1 MKEKGFFIVSADL
14 PLNAERYMLERD
26 SKAFRDLLSR
36 TLKIGTMEF
45 VEAWTSPEGSQVVR
59 LVTSPDFGA
68 WVPKA
73 LQSQASFQKLE
84 FHDII
89 EYAPSDLARPPYS
102 LSVSTESPMLGHKLD
117 IRLRLTV
124 APTSPDAC
132 RQTLEG
138 RIRVGIFGLG
148 RIVEGIVKDQ
158 LAATYRRLPSIV
170 GAWCT
175 YRQKCLAAGEGWRLL
190 AGRPQVGMGVPW
202 MEAASDPGQTSPRP
216 AWEGRRPGPT
226 PATPSAPDAS
236 VHSASVTPAATEYMD
251 AREGESESF
260 SSPKPRTADA
270 PRPACLYSG
279 AEAGA
284 PPPETTTGMEGPKLS
299 TLPRWVRTWVDA
311 LGFSSER
318 VSPRSKAG
326 QGSAEFEQA
335 EWSNSATAES
345 WDRHDTWTSG
355 PLPPAL
361 SRGPSRVAQS
371 MGSMVV
377 ESFNTASVSL
387 LLGLTGAG
395 ILKIKPNASQGS
407 RSNPARYSSTYSGHR
422 LAGDDRPPEAQSAL
436 AFAKAGEL
444 LDNFLERAS
453 GEPLDA
459 TGLVRGTHRRTT
471 SHGGTLLPS
480 KLGEASLDEQRLP
493 GQLHASAAKQPAE
506 GQGRKARQQRRFLSL
521 CCRAPTPASA

>member
-1 MKEKGFFIVSADL
+1 MKEKGFFVVSADL
-14 PLNAERYMLERD
+14 PLNAERYILERD

-102 LSVSTESPMLGHKLD
+102 LSVCTESPMLGHKLD

-124 APTSPDAC
+124 APTGPDAC

-202 MEAASDPGQTSPRP
+202 MEAASDSGQTSPRP
-216 AWEGRRPGPT
+216 TWEGRRPGPT
-226 PATPSAPDAS
+226 PATPSTPDAS
-236 VHSASVTPAATEYMD
+236 VHSASVTPAATEYM
-251 AREGESESF
+251 
-260 SSPKPRTADA
+260 
-270 PRPACLYSG
+270 
-279 AEAGA
+279 
-284 PPPETTTGMEGPKLS
+284 
-299 TLPRWVRTWVDA
+299 
-311 LGFSSER
+311 
-318 VSPRSKAG
+318 
-326 QGSAEFEQA
+326 
-335 EWSNSATAES
+335 
-345 WDRHDTWTSG
+345 
-355 PLPPAL
+355 
-361 SRGPSRVAQS
+361 
-371 MGSMVV
+371 
-377 ESFNTASVSL
+377 
-387 LLGLTGAG
+387 
-395 ILKIKPNASQGS
+395 
-407 RSNPARYSSTYSGHR
+407 
-422 LAGDDRPPEAQSAL
+422 
-436 AFAKAGEL
+436 
-444 LDNFLERAS
+444 
-453 GEPLDA
+453 
-459 TGLVRGTHRRTT
+459 
-471 SHGGTLLPS
+471 
-480 KLGEASLDEQRLP
+480 
-493 GQLHASAAKQPAE
+493 
-506 GQGRKARQQRRFLSL
+506 
-521 CCRAPTPASA
+521 